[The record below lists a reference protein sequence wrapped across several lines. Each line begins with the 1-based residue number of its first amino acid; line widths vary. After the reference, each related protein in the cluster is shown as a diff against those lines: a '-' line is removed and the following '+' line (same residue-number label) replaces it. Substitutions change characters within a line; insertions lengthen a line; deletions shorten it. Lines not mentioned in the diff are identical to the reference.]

1 MYALFIFL
9 FLITIMTYCYF
20 LSISLFDRNLENNRI
35 QFIPSNVFALN
46 KKLRDI
52 KLRGNPILSFGINAF
67 QDLPYLR
74 ELYDFLLYVQ
84 NQIFILIFISFL
96 FIVSSPMSNL
106 YLCCMIDRIM
116 KVAAKHFLN
125 YFFSSPDTSIYL
137 MYFFGFQNWQSF
149 FSKYMYTGFYFYL
162 SISLYV
168 WWWLS
173 YMILIFWIHYWLRLM
188 TYNTLNSY
196 MYLGLVKDAI

>member
-1 MYALFIFL
+1 MDKYLL
-9 FLITIMTYCYF
+9 HVCPVYF
-20 LSISLFDRNLENNRI
+20 LVFNYYNDVMLFSLYLSLFDRNLENNRI

-67 QDLPYLR
+67 QGLPYLR

-106 YLCCMIDRIM
+106 YLCCIIDRIM
-116 KVAAKHFLN
+116 EVTACKTFLEL
-125 YFFSSPDTSIYL
+125 FFSSPDTSIYL
-137 MYFFGFQNWQSF
+137 MYFFGFQN
-149 FSKYMYTGFYFYL
+149 
-162 SISLYV
+162 
-168 WWWLS
+168 
-173 YMILIFWIHYWLRLM
+173 
-188 TYNTLNSY
+188 
-196 MYLGLVKDAI
+196 

>member
-1 MYALFIFL
+1 MDKYLLHVCPVYVRVFNYYNDVMLFSL
-9 FLITIMTYCYF
+9 YL
-20 LSISLFDRNLENNRI
+20 SLFDRNLENNRI

-67 QDLPYLR
+67 QGLPFLR

-125 YFFSSPDTSIYL
+125 YFFHLQTHL
-137 MYFFGFQNWQSF
+137 
-149 FSKYMYTGFYFYL
+149 YT
-162 SISLYV
+162 
-168 WWWLS
+168 
-173 YMILIFWIHYWLRLM
+173 
-188 TYNTLNSY
+188 
-196 MYLGLVKDAI
+196 

>member
-1 MYALFIFL
+1 MDKYLL
-9 FLITIMTYCYF
+9 HVCPVYF
-20 LSISLFDRNLENNRI
+20 LVFNYYNDVMLFSLYLSLFDRNLENNRI

-67 QDLPYLR
+67 QGLPYLR

-125 YFFSSPDTSIYL
+125 YFFHL
-137 MYFFGFQNWQSF
+137 QAHL
-149 FSKYMYTGFYFYL
+149 YT
-162 SISLYV
+162 
-168 WWWLS
+168 
-173 YMILIFWIHYWLRLM
+173 
-188 TYNTLNSY
+188 
-196 MYLGLVKDAI
+196 